1 MNKPPATTESAP
13 SLPARGEVEAEEP
26 ASWRLV
32 WHKLRQTL
40 ARRDGDSTHEAVT
53 ALIQDNAAAQDIP
66 PGERLLLA
74 NILQLRECTV
84 ADCMEPRTSIAGVD
98 IDAPMTELLRI
109 MAETQHSRVPVYRET
124 LDDVL
129 GMVHM
134 KDVLSCV
141 AQNKDCAIKDLLRPV
156 LFVPPS
162 TPAARLLQQM
172 RTARHYMAMV
182 VDEFGGIDG
191 LVTIEDLIEEIV
203 GEIDD
208 EHDEVKAPQIITRA
222 DGSLLIEAR
231 LPIED
236 FEERVGNVLHEDE
249 REEIDTVAGLVFLI
263 AGRMPKVGESFT
275 HAESGIVFDVLEVDH
290 TRILRLRIRNLPA
303 TGTTPPVHART
314 ASS

>member
-1 MNKPPATTESAP
+1 MNKPPATPETTTAT
-13 SLPARGEVEAEEP
+13 PARADTETGEP
-26 ASWRLV
+26 PSWRAL
-32 WHKLRQTL
+32 WGKLRQGL

-53 ALIQDNAAAQDIP
+53 ALIQDDAAAQDIP
-66 PGERLLLA
+66 AGERLLLA

-84 ADCMEPRTSIAGVD
+84 ADCMEPRTNIAGVD
-98 IDAPMTELLRI
+98 IDAPMSALLQI

-141 AQNKDCAIKDLLRPV
+141 AQHKDCAIKDLLRPV

-231 LPIED
+231 LAIED
-236 FEERVGNVLHEDE
+236 FEARVGNVLHTDE

-275 HAESGIVFDVLEVDH
+275 HAESGIIFDVLEVDH
-290 TRILRLRIRNLPA
+290 NRILRLRIRNLPV
-303 TGTTPPVHART
+303 TGETPSLRARS

>member
-1 MNKPPATTESAP
+1 MNKPPATTESTTVTT
-13 SLPARGEVEAEEP
+13 ARNEADAEEP
-26 ASWRLV
+26 ASWRV
-32 WHKLRQTL
+32 MWSKLRLAL

-53 ALIQDNAAAQDIP
+53 ALIQDDAAAQDIP
-66 PGERLLLA
+66 AGERLLLA

-84 ADCMEPRTSIAGVD
+84 ADCMEPRTNIAGVD

-141 AQNKDCAIKDLLRPV
+141 AQQKDCAIKDLLRPV
-156 LFVPPS
+156 MFVPPS

-172 RTARHYMAMV
+172 RTTRQYMAMV

-191 LVTIEDLIEEIV
+191 LITIEDLIEEIV

-208 EHDEVKAPQIITRA
+208 EHDEVKVPQIITRA

-236 FEERVGNVLHEDE
+236 FEARVGNVLHEDE
-249 REEIDTVAGLVFLI
+249 REEIDTVGGLVFLI

-275 HAESGIVFDVLEVDH
+275 HSESGIVFDVLEVDH
-290 TRILRLRIRNLPA
+290 NRILRLRIRNLPA
-303 TGTTPPVHART
+303 AGTPPLQARS

>member
-1 MNKPPATTESAP
+1 MNKTPATTDSVP
-13 SLPARGEVEAEEP
+13 SLPARGEAEAEEP
-26 ASWRLV
+26 ASWRSV
-32 WHKLRQTL
+32 WYKLRQTL
-40 ARRDGDSTHEAVT
+40 ARRDGDSTHEAVS

-141 AQNKDCAIKDLLRPV
+141 AQHKDCAIKDLLRPV

-249 REEIDTVAGLVFLI
+249 REEVDTVAGLVFLI

-290 TRILRLRIRNLPA
+290 NRILRLRIRNLPA
-303 TGTTPPVHART
+303 TGAPPSVHART

>member
-1 MNKPPATTESAP
+1 MNKPPATTEAAP
-13 SLPARGEVEAEEP
+13 AAARTETESGEP
-26 ASWRLV
+26 PSWRAL
-32 WHKLRQTL
+32 WNKLRLTL

-53 ALIQDNAAAQDIP
+53 ALIQDDAAAQDIP
-66 PGERLLLA
+66 AGERLLLA

-84 ADCMEPRTSIAGVD
+84 ADCMEPRTNIAGVD
-98 IDAPMTELLRI
+98 IDAPLTELLRI

-141 AQNKDCAIKDLLRPV
+141 AQQKDCAIKDLLRPV
-156 LFVPPS
+156 MFVPPS

-172 RTARHYMAMV
+172 RTARQYMAMV

-208 EHDEVKAPQIITRA
+208 EHDEVKVPQIITRA

-236 FEERVGNVLHEDE
+236 FEARVGNVLHADE
-249 REEIDTVAGLVFLI
+249 REEIDTVGGLVFLI

-275 HAESGIVFDVLEVDH
+275 HAESGILFDVLEVDH
-290 TRILRLRIRNLPA
+290 NRILRLRIRNLPA
-303 TGTTPPVHART
+303 TGAAPPLQARS